1 MHLQWD
7 MQLFFSLARLIK
19 EFDREIKDSD
29 YKNDPETNKLLNE
42 RKQSMVSICFSW
54 ILIAP

>member
-1 MHLQWD
+1 

-42 RKQSMVSICFSW
+42 RKQSMVSIFFPW